1 MQTRMEADGNEIVF
15 SVPVRVNRSDLTE
28 LLADN
33 GWYRGVGA
41 RSRQVS
47 NNRSLLD
54 IAKRL
59 HAYEMSRKK
68 MPGLETLFGDPAWM
82 ILLDL
87 YIREFEDKT
96 TTVSSATTAS
106 GSTATTGLR
115 YVVELVSTGH
125 VIRTPHPS
133 DDRCI
138 LLSLSCDAK
147 RAISDIL
154 KSVTV

>member
-1 MQTRMEADGNEIVF
+1 MQTYMEADGNEVVF
-15 SVPVRVNRSDLTE
+15 SVPVRVSRSDLTE

-33 GWYRGVGA
+33 GWHRAIGA
-41 RSRQVS
+41 HSRQIS
-47 NNRSLLD
+47 NNRSLFE

-59 HAYEMSRKK
+59 HAYEVSRKK

-106 GSTATTGLR
+106 GSPATTGLR

-125 VIRTPHPS
+125 LIRTPHPH